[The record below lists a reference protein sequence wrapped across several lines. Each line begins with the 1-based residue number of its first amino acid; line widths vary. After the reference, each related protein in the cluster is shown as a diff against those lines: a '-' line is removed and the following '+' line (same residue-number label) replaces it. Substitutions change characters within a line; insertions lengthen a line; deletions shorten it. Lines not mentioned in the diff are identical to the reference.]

1 MRSDVINK
9 CEEEMPMNN
18 EHLND
23 AGFTEIHRGIAQM
36 LKSDL
41 RALTNAAWFC
51 SLDDR

>member
-1 MRSDVINK
+1 
-9 CEEEMPMNN
+9 MPMND
-18 EHLND
+18 EDLND
-23 AGFTEIHRGIAQM
+23 ADFNEIHCGIAQM